1 MKKNTLIGFSLC
13 VAIGCS
19 AYLFL
24 YKGHRNIETETV
36 DYVVTISGLEKEFTA
51 NDSLAYAKY
60 QDEIIEI
67 TAKVTSVDLT
77 NKGIVLGDKVFAT
90 FIDSVPKE
98 VVSGKTLKIKG
109 RFLGYDELLQE
120 FKIDQITIIQ

>member
-1 MKKNTLIGFSLC
+1 MKKRALIGLSLFL
-13 VAIGCS
+13 AIGCF

-24 YKGHRNIETETV
+24 YKGHRDIDTETAN
-36 DYVVTISGLEKEFTA
+36 YVVTISGLEKEFTT

-60 QDEIIEI
+60 QDETIEL
-67 TAKVTSVDLT
+67 TAQVTAVDLA

-90 FIDSVPKE
+90 FKDNVPKE
-98 VVSGKTLKIKG
+98 VVTGKMLKIKG

-120 FKIDQITIIQ
+120 FKIDQTSIIQ

>member
-1 MKKNTLIGFSLC
+1 MKRKALIGLSLC
-13 VAIGCS
+13 AAIVCF

-24 YKGHRNIETETV
+24 YKGHRNIETETA

-60 QDEIIEI
+60 QDETIEL
-67 TAKVTSVDLT
+67 TAQVTSVDVT

-90 FIDSVPKE
+90 FNDSVPKE
-98 VVSGKTLKIKG
+98 VVSGKILKIKG

-120 FKIDQITIIQ
+120 FKIDQISIIQ

>member
-1 MKKNTLIGFSLC
+1 MKRKTLIGLSLC
-13 VAIGCS
+13 VAIVCS

-24 YKGHRNIETETV
+24 YKGHRNIDTETA

-60 QDEIIEI
+60 QNETIEL
-67 TAKVTSVDLT
+67 TAQVTAVDLA

-90 FIDSVPKE
+90 FKDSVPKE
-98 VVSGKTLKIKG
+98 VVSGETLKIKG

-120 FKIDQITIIQ
+120 FKIDQTSINQ